1 MMVQLE
7 FQVSRLRMKFTW
19 ETHSSV
25 MFHVSGTHTPGHE
38 STLPRA
44 LDSSGTKTTVRQG
57 QDCWLVLAAQLE
69 LVPAPLSPGVVA
81 SGLMRHKPQLQSAP
95 MTQG

>member
-7 FQVSRLRMKFTW
+7 FQVSRLRMKFTR

-38 STLPRA
+38 STFPRA
-44 LDSSGTKTTVRQG
+44 LTALGRRPQSDRDRTVG
-57 QDCWLVLAAQLE
+57 WFWLPNWSWFQL
-69 LVPAPLSPGVVA
+69 
-81 SGLMRHKPQLQSAP
+81 HCLQAWWL
-95 MTQG
+95 QAL